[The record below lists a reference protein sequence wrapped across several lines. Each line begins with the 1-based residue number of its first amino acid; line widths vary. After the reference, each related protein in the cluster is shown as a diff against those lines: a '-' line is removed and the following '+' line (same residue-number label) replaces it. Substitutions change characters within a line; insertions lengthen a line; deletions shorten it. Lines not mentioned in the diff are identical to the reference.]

1 MTIINQSKI
10 ALLAYASLSLS
21 LIAAAPVKAAD
32 SSEQADKEPPKQ
44 NCHVK
49 CNDPHAACE
58 ESQKVIDT
66 LHQITRCLSNG
77 EFKALSE
84 NMDEHVTTF
93 DEATKKLI
101 CGRDAVIA
109 EMKARYEKSLAL
121 SQGGTVSYTI
131 DSPYAKVNGKYA
143 TVTFKVL
150 KNIVGKTNI
159 SYESRSTD
167 VFIKEDGVW
176 KMLHYVGTW
185 KKINS

>member
-1 MTIINQSKI
+1 MSIIKQSKV
-10 ALLAYASLSLS
+10 AFLSLWALS
-21 LIAAAPVKAAD
+21 LTLYGSSAAQAAD
-32 SSEQADKEPPKQ
+32 GNEPNDKEMPKQ

-101 CGRDAVIA
+101 CGREAVIA
-109 EMKARYEKSLAL
+109 EMKSRYEKSLAL

-150 KNIVGKTNI
+150 KNIVGKTNL